1 MLAGLMLLVLV
12 HEFGHWIVARIFGM
26 WTPVFSIGFGPRKF
40 SLVLGKFWDTEFR
53 LSPIPLGGYVAIPEL
68 GDESNSGE
76 VAKALGQEPRELK
89 KFAVW
94 KRMCVALAGVTM
106 NIIFAIILVFGLYTV
121 KGQPVPHVTST
132 FVTSVD
138 SQLTIAR
145 DAGLQAKDVIVAVDQ
160 IRTIAPLDPQTLTN
174 QLKSHAGQPV
184 VLHVHRNGASVDV
197 TVVPN
202 ADGKIGIG
210 IGATQDITW
219 RPMTISESATRS
231 VTVTGQGLYAITY
244 AIAGMA
250 HIVEPTP
257 GAEPHSIV
265 AIFQVGS
272 DAWQAGMLQFI
283 TVLFS
288 LSINLAVFNLLPFP
302 MLDGG
307 YVVFYTIEA
316 VRGKPLSTELQNKLK
331 STFLLLLL
339 ALFIFGLYNDFAHP
353 INK

>member
-1 MLAGLMLLVLV
+1 
-12 HEFGHWIVARIFGM
+12 
-26 WTPVFSIGFGPRKF
+26 
-40 SLVLGKFWDTEFR
+40 
-53 LSPIPLGGYVAIPEL
+53 
-68 GDESNSGE
+68 
-76 VAKALGQEPRELK
+76 
-89 KFAVW
+89 
-94 KRMCVALAGVTM
+94 
-106 NIIFAIILVFGLYTV
+106 
-121 KGQPVPHVTST
+121 
-132 FVTSVD
+132 VTSVD

-145 DAGLQAKDVIVAVDQ
+145 DAGLQAKDVIVAVDD
-160 IRTIAPLDPQTLTN
+160 IKTFAPLDPQTLTN

-184 VLHVHRNGASVDV
+184 VLHVHRKGASVDV

-202 ADGKIGIG
+202 ADGRIGIG
-210 IGATQDITW
+210 IGATQDISW
-219 RPMTISESATRS
+219 RPMTLVESATRS
-231 VTVTGQGLYAITY
+231 VTVTGQGLYGITY
-244 AIAGMA
+244 AIAGMV
-250 HIVEPTP
+250 HLVEPTP

-265 AIFQVGS
+265 AIFQVGA

-283 TVLFS
+283 TILFS